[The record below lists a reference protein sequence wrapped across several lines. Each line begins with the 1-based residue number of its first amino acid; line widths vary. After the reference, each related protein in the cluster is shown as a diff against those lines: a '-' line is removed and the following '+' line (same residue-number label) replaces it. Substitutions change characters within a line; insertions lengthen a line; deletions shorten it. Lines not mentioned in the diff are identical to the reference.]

1 MTPCSDEPKTP
12 DPKPSASAESKPKA
26 SFATPGVKCDTEASA
41 KASATPS
48 KPDAKDDAQPDARA
62 ATKPDAKLDA
72 KPDPKTGAKPD
83 AKPAP
88 EDDLKTL
95 PMAEV
100 EEKLGSSPD
109 GLTDVEAKKRLIQY
123 GPNELVEEKTN
134 LLLKFLSYFWGP
146 IPWMIEIAVILSGVV
161 RHWPDFFIILL
172 LLVTNAVVA
181 FWEERQ
187 AGNEIAALKAKLAIK
202 ARVIRDGKW
211 INPPARELVPGDVVR
226 LRLGDVVPA
235 DARLLAGDEVSVDQS
250 ALTGES
256 LPVSRQPGDPVF
268 SGSIIRRGEIGA
280 LVYATGE
287 KTYFGRTAQLVQE
300 AVTVSH
306 FQKAVL
312 KIGNY
317 LIILAVAL
325 VAVIIGFAICRGDKI
340 LETLQFA
347 LVLTVAAIP
356 VAMPTVLSVT
366 MAVGARLLAKKQ
378 AIVSRLVAIEEL
390 AGVDV
395 LCADKTGT
403 LTQNKLT
410 LGEAFSVDNIP
421 AEQIILAAALA
432 SRAENNDTI
441 DLAVLG
447 GLKNKDGLKE
457 YEVVHFLP
465 FDPVH
470 KRTEAT
476 VKSKDGKTFKV
487 TKGAPQ
493 VVLALSAN
501 VGGIK
506 AAADKAVNDFAAR
519 GFRSLGVARADGDG
533 PWQFLGVLPMFDP
546 PREDAKA
553 TIATALTMG
562 VKIKMVTGDQ
572 LVIARETAKTLGMG
586 TNILDANTLGDSK
599 KRESAAVI
607 ASIEKADGFAEV
619 FPEHKF
625 HIVDVL
631 QKRDHI
637 VGMTGDGVNDA
648 PALKKADC
656 GIAVS
661 SATDAARAAA
671 AIVLLTPGLSVII
684 DAIKESRRIFQ
695 RMNSYAIY
703 RIAETLRV
711 LLFMT
716 LAILVFNFYPLTAVM
731 IVMLALLNDGAIL
744 SIAYDN
750 VHYKNQ
756 PESWNMRMVLGVST
770 ALGIIGVI
778 SAFGLFYL
786 GERVFNLDRP
796 HIQTLMYLK
805 LSVAG
810 HLTIFLTRTRG
821 AFWSIRPAKILLI
834 AVFGTQ
840 AVATLIAV
848 YGLFMT
854 PLGWGWAGFVWGYA
868 LLWFLVNDR
877 IKLLAYRIFDP
888 VKKAGSKPESKVAT
902 QLNADDA
909 KTSARSEAKAEPQ
922 SVSKDEQKL
931 GATTDGKAVTNQDTK
946 AGPNAK
952 IEPKS
957 DCKDGPKPESKAE
970 PQADAKD
977 ESKPA
982 VKLGP
987 VAKTTSEPKLE
998 AKTTADLTTQIAA
1011 RAYELYEREGHRDGQ
1026 SAQNWDKAEHEI
1038 RSTQTKA
1045 ESKTAALAGSEPE
1058 AKAQPAR
1065 DTDSKLTAKVEPTP
1079 TESVGPKPDVKPEG
1093 ISERGPKI
1101 TGEPIADVTAPS
1113 KPEATGVPP
1122 SADKAGPRPDLKTD
1136 AQSTDNAEPKPD
1148 AKVET
1153 KSETMRK
1160 AAAGVSP
1167 ELVERVH
1174 KFYEQ
1179 LGREDVHAVE
1189 EADKGKQKGTEA
1201 EAEK

>member
-1 MTPCSDEPKTP
+1 
-12 DPKPSASAESKPKA
+12 
-26 SFATPGVKCDTEASA
+26 
-41 KASATPS
+41 
-48 KPDAKDDAQPDARA
+48 
-62 ATKPDAKLDA
+62 
-72 KPDPKTGAKPD
+72 
-83 AKPAP
+83 
-88 EDDLKTL
+88 
-95 PMAEV
+95 
-100 EEKLGSSPD
+100 
-109 GLTDVEAKKRLIQY
+109 
-123 GPNELVEEKTN
+123 
-134 LLLKFLSYFWGP
+134 
-146 IPWMIEIAVILSGVV
+146 
-161 RHWPDFFIILL
+161 
-172 LLVTNAVVA
+172 
-181 FWEERQ
+181 
-187 AGNEIAALKAKLAIK
+187 
-202 ARVIRDGKW
+202 
-211 INPPARELVPGDVVR
+211 
-226 LRLGDVVPA
+226 
-235 DARLLAGDEVSVDQS
+235 
-250 ALTGES
+250 
-256 LPVSRQPGDPVF
+256 
-268 SGSIIRRGEIGA
+268 
-280 LVYATGE
+280 
-287 KTYFGRTAQLVQE
+287 
-300 AVTVSH
+300 
-306 FQKAVL
+306 
-312 KIGNY
+312 
-317 LIILAVAL
+317 
-325 VAVIIGFAICRGDKI
+325 VAVIIGFAIYRGDKI

-366 MAVGARLLAKKQ
+366 MAVGARLLAKKK

-395 LCADKTGT
+395 FCADKTGT

-410 LGEAFSVDNIP
+410 LGDAFSVNNIP
-421 AEQIILAAALA
+421 AEQIVLTAALA
-432 SRAENNDTI
+432 SREENNDTI
-441 DLAVLG
+441 DLAVLD
-447 GLKNKDGLKE
+447 GLKNKDALKD
-457 YEVVHFLP
+457 YQVVHFLP

-476 VKSKDGKTFKV
+476 VKGKDGKTFKV

-501 VGGIK
+501 AGSVK

-519 GFRSLGVARADGDG
+519 GFRSLGVARAEGDG

-553 TIATALTMG
+553 TIATGLTMG

-572 LVIARETAKTLGMG
+572 LAIAKETAKTLGMG
-586 TNILDANTLGDSK
+586 TNILDAKTLGDSK
-599 KRESAAVI
+599 KQESAEVVE
-607 ASIEKADGFAEV
+607 SIENADGFAEV
-619 FPEHKF
+619 FPEHKY

-770 ALGIIGVI
+770 ALGIIGVV

-786 GERVFNLDRP
+786 GERVFHLDRA

-821 AFWSIRPAKILLI
+821 PFWSIHPAKILMI

-888 VKKAGSKPESKVAT
+888 VKKTVAKPEIKVAS
-902 QLNADDA
+902 QPDA
-909 KTSARSEAKAEPQ
+909 KGDEKTSAKPEAKAEPQ
-922 SVSKDEQKL
+922 SGAKDEQKPEVKMD
-931 GATTDGKAVTNQDTK
+931 AKAEANPDGKAESKPK
-946 AGPNAK
+946 ATAEQRSDAK
-952 IEPKS
+952 IEPKPEA
-957 DCKDGPKPESKAE
+957 KAETQPESK
-970 PQADAKD
+970 PDAKVDDKPEVKD
-977 ESKPA
+977 ESKATAKVEVEAKPA
-982 VKLGP
+982 IEPKP
-987 VAKTTSEPKLE
+987 ETKAKTTS
-998 AKTTADLTTQIAA
+998 DLTPQIAT
-1011 RAYELYEREGHRDGQ
+1011 RAYELYEQQGHRDGQ
-1026 SAQNWDKAEHEI
+1026 SVQNWDKAEQEI
-1038 RSTQTKA
+1038 RETQAKAEPKTETKPTVKA
-1045 ESKTAALAGSEPE
+1045 ESQPE
-1058 AKAQPAR
+1058 AKAELKP
-1065 DTDSKLTAKVEPTP
+1065 DTNSKPDATVEPTSATKVEP
-1079 TESVGPKPDVKPEG
+1079 KPET
-1093 ISERGPKI
+1093 K
-1101 TGEPIADVTAPS
+1101 AVTNPEI
-1113 KPEATGVPP
+1113 KPEAKIEPAPEVKAPATPEAKAVPP
-1122 SADKAGPRPDLKTD
+1122 SADKAEPKPDIKNDAKPTD
-1136 AQSTDNAEPKPD
+1136 TVEPKPD
-1148 AKVET
+1148 AKTET
-1153 KSETMRK
+1153 KPETNGK
-1160 AAAGVSP
+1160 PAVEVSP
-1167 ELVERVH
+1167 QLVQRVH
-1174 KFYEQ
+1174 EFYEQ
-1179 LGREDVHAVE
+1179 LGREDVRAVE
-1189 EADKGKQKGTEA
+1189 ESDQAKQKTPVVET
-1201 EAEK
+1201 KK